1 MRLSD
6 CTQSCVSTQGD
17 CTLLRS
23 NNRAMYELAT
33 KIALRDVMGCSFDL
47 KSSFEFFNLN
57 SSWSIYRKIY
67 AFSGSSR
74 ISKILFRQQKTHSLT
89 TVGFYFG
96 GV

>member
-1 MRLSD
+1 
-6 CTQSCVSTQGD
+6 
-17 CTLLRS
+17 
-23 NNRAMYELAT
+23 
-33 KIALRDVMGCSFDL
+33 L

-74 ISKILFRQQKTHSLT
+74 ISKILFRQQKTHSLA

-96 GV
+96 GGEPKNSHLSIYVVARVRGEERN